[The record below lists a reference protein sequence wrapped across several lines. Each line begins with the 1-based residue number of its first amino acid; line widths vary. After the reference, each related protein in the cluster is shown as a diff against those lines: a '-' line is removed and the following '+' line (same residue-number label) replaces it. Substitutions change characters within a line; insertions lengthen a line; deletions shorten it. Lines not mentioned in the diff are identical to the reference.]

1 MTSINQSALV
11 EYSAEQMFDLV
22 NDIEAYPQFMQGCAG
37 AKVLSQSDTE
47 LVGELSL
54 SMGGIS
60 KQLTTR
66 NRLFRPERIEMRLVE
81 GSLRNFSSQWNFKA
95 LSDRAC
101 KVSLQMEFELQLG
114 FMDFA
119 AGTLISNVANN
130 QVAAIVKRAHEVYGG
145 E

>member
-1 MTSINQSALV
+1 MASINQSALV

-22 NDIEAYPQFMQGCAG
+22 NDIEAYPEFMQGCTR

-47 LVGELSL
+47 LVGELRL

-60 KQLTTR
+60 KQFTTR
-66 NRLFRPERIEMRLVE
+66 NQLIRPERIEMRLVE
-81 GSLRNFSSQWNFKA
+81 GSFRNFSSQWIFQA
-95 LSDRAC
+95 LTEAAC
-101 KVSLQMEFELQLG
+101 KVSLEMEFELQLG

-119 AGTLISNVANN
+119 AGTLISNVANS